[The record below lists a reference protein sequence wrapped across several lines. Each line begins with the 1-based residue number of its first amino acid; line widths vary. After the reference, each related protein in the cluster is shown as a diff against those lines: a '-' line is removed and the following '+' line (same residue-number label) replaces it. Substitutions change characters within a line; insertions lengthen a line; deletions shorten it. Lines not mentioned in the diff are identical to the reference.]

1 MCTAPRTRFA
11 TRWPKPMMIAAVS
24 AAIFRQR
31 CRTSAADFMLRVAL
45 AVGLAGLTL
54 PVSGGAP
61 PTLTAELARCGA
73 LLAGEER
80 LACYDALKC
89 GALTDDNERLACY
102 DALAKAKSAR
112 PPTAPIATAGSD
124 SARGDA
130 GFGAVQLKKPPK
142 PQGPEQIKATVTK
155 VSAERQGT
163 VSVLLDNGQT
173 WTLHESE
180 PRLTSGDLV
189 TIRRASLGS
198 FLLITSTRHSYRV
211 QRTQ

>member
-1 MCTAPRTRFA
+1 MGESAPA
-11 TRWPKPMMIAAVS
+11 TILLKSNRKAEAAEL
-24 AAIFRQR
+24 
-31 CRTSAADFMLRVAL
+31 CRTSAGDFMLRVAL
-45 AVGLAGLTL
+45 AVGLAGLAL

-61 PTLTAELARCGA
+61 PTLSAELARCA
-73 LLAGEER
+73 TLPVGEER
-80 LACYDALKC
+80 LACYDAVTC
-89 GALTDDNERLACY
+89 AALTDDNERLACY
-102 DALAKAKSAR
+102 DALTKAKSAR
-112 PPTAPIATAGSD
+112 PPTAPVATAGSD
-124 SARGDA
+124 PARGDA
-130 GFGAVQLKKPPK
+130 GFGAVQLKKPTK
-142 PQGPEQIKATVTK
+142 PQGPEQIKATVTR

-198 FLLITSTRHSYRV
+198 FLMITPTRHSYRV